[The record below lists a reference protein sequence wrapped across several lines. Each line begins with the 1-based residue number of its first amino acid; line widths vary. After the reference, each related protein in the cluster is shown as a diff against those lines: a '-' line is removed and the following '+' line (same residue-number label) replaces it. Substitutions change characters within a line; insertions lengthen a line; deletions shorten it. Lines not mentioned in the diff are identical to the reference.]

1 MYSSQTLV
9 SDGTVNR
16 VDLSIEY
23 LDKQDIQVFVDDALL
38 PSGGYAWTWA
48 SDTAINFNQPVRLG
62 SVINIRRTTAYD
74 NIKHIFEVGGA
85 VFKDRNVDE
94 NFRQVLYWCQDFI
107 EGKSI
112 KDVWNNLNMHGYRVT
127 NLGVAVDSYDAVSLG
142 QYQADALGAWN
153 AKRDATL
160 AKEAAF
166 NEAVK
171 AANSAREAS
180 DYLDTLQNA
189 ILDAETAKTM
199 ATQASNDALYAKN
212 IVDAWQQGEVL
223 AVDTVANLVPSSDGA
238 LSFVRGLTSTNDA
251 GGGIF
256 RYDQTKAAI
265 NDGGLVI
272 NGWVR
277 QYEGAIKPEFFGAF
291 PDGTDNTAIYNKLI
305 EAAPKGA
312 TIEWG
317 AGTYVGSFKSTK
329 ELNLR
334 TQPSSILKAPD
345 GALNHVIEF
354 TAGLPNQVTVE
365 SQLDR
370 GTVTVTL
377 TGTVDVEIGSLLV
390 FWNGYLRAND
400 SANPVNFEACRVQ
413 AVNTSGVNT
422 VVVLSKAM
430 RSRQLG
436 SVTCLVFKKP
446 LSGIHL
452 DLQGKVAG
460 SSNTNWGRG
469 VLMHGCVNVT
479 VNTLNTTGLLGHALS
494 LEYCY
499 DVDTNYTSFSDPA
512 SVGSGAG
519 YGLVVWKSSEVRSN
533 VAIGKGMRHVVDW
546 SSAYGVSIN
555 YVEDLDAKSSVL
567 ALSHNGFCGDLRVGK
582 VVVETKEATYVVN
595 SSSQGYTTNGATTV
609 DVQKRQNHPI
619 WNISIGDIYVKSTAS
634 VNANMRALSLDTEMR
649 GVIEIGS
656 VVLEYSTEESPTTSA
671 PSALMYVTGGGTDIV
686 VGTLRVNS
694 ARHVLFCRTS
704 SGNTTRS
711 SIKVGSITTGVTDFG
726 IYTGGYDV
734 FVDVFNVGAINRKV
748 AVEVGTSGDGS
759 AYQASHIEIGCLR
772 VHRMLVTDLNPI
784 TVASGITL
792 LSGNINVYGQPI
804 STGIN
809 VVAGT
814 AILPKDVNLRP
825 TLLSLAAPALV
836 SVASI
841 DIAQLP
847 APVFYNGQTLTIAN
861 GASGQTDRSTVVIPS
876 GTTGN
881 RTISLPSGYAV
892 RYVSVSGKW
901 RHQQY

>member
-1 MYSSQTLV
+1 
-9 SDGTVNR
+9 
-16 VDLSIEY
+16 
-23 LDKQDIQVFVDDALL
+23 
-38 PSGGYAWTWA
+38 
-48 SDTAINFNQPVRLG
+48 
-62 SVINIRRTTAYD
+62 
-74 NIKHIFEVGGA
+74 
-85 VFKDRNVDE
+85 
-94 NFRQVLYWCQDFI
+94 
-107 EGKSI
+107 
-112 KDVWNNLNMHGYRVT
+112 
-127 NLGVAVDSYDAVSLG
+127 
-142 QYQADALGAWN
+142 
-153 AKRDATL
+153 
-160 AKEAAF
+160 
-166 NEAVK
+166 
-171 AANSAREAS
+171 
-180 DYLDTLQNA
+180 
-189 ILDAETAKTM
+189 
-199 ATQASNDALYAKN
+199 
-212 IVDAWQQGEVL
+212 
-223 AVDTVANLVPSSDGA
+223 
-238 LSFVRGLTSTNDA
+238 
-251 GGGIF
+251 
-256 RYDQTKAAI
+256 
-265 NDGGLVI
+265 
-272 NGWVR
+272 
-277 QYEGAIKPEFFGAF
+277 
-291 PDGTDNTAIYNKLI
+291 
-305 EAAPKGA
+305 
-312 TIEWG
+312 
-317 AGTYVGSFKSTK
+317 
-329 ELNLR
+329 
-334 TQPSSILKAPD
+334 
-345 GALNHVIEF
+345 
-354 TAGLPNQVTVE
+354 
-365 SQLDR
+365 
-370 GTVTVTL
+370 
-377 TGTVDVEIGSLLV
+377 
-390 FWNGYLRAND
+390 
-400 SANPVNFEACRVQ
+400 
-413 AVNTSGVNT
+413 
-422 VVVLSKAM
+422 
-430 RSRQLG
+430 
-436 SVTCLVFKKP
+436 
-446 LSGIHL
+446 
-452 DLQGKVAG
+452 
-460 SSNTNWGRG
+460 
-469 VLMHGCVNVT
+469 
-479 VNTLNTTGLLGHALS
+479 
-494 LEYCY
+494 
-499 DVDTNYTSFSDPA
+499 
-512 SVGSGAG
+512 
-519 YGLVVWKSSEVRSN
+519 
-533 VAIGKGMRHVVDW
+533 MRHVVDW

-748 AVEVGTSGDGS
+748 AVEVVTSGDGS

-881 RTISLPSGYAV
+881 RTISLPSGYTV